1 MRQPEGKEE
10 TNMTQRFTKR
20 FTNGMMCTM
29 MMCDDGGSPPGRTG
43 GCWFVALRTGRDPL
57 GIPAFFCAL

>member
-43 GCWFVALRTGRDPL
+43 GC
-57 GIPAFFCAL
+57 